1 MIRVKET
8 FNKQCIVRIIVK
20 LIIVKNLI
28 VKITVI
34 QGYTLGIFEL
44 VLTVMDFHIYSL
56 QIRRIPRYY
65 WQNSSVDWSSQRSLG

>member
-44 VLTVMDFHIYSL
+44 VLTFFIS
-56 QIRRIPRYY
+56 IRYKLGESPRYFTGKIL
-65 WQNSSVDWSSQRSLG
+65 Q